1 MTCVFAR
8 LIRDEKAWQLLHWWL
23 VRSSTKTADWLIQ
36 PINPNQPVPMPEITI
51 TAELPDGSFQPCYS
65 PSPIARK
72 YFKMGQQL
80 TAEEFIRLS
89 RIALSSA
96 SDLVEE
102 KIAYSSSLDYCSLP
116 DIERWAG
123 ALPPDTPVTISHVS

>member
-1 MTCVFAR
+1 
-8 LIRDEKAWQLLHWWL
+8 
-23 VRSSTKTADWLIQ
+23 
-36 PINPNQPVPMPEITI
+36 MPEITI

-65 PSPIARK
+65 PSARVRA
-72 YFKMGQQL
+72 YFRMGQQL

-96 SDLVEE
+96 SDRIGE
-102 KIAYSSSLDYCSLP
+102 KIEFSTSREYSSLP

-123 ALPPDTPVTISHVS
+123 ALPPDTPVTIFHVS

>member
-1 MTCVFAR
+1 
-8 LIRDEKAWQLLHWWL
+8 
-23 VRSSTKTADWLIQ
+23 
-36 PINPNQPVPMPEITI
+36 MPEITI

-102 KIAYSSSLDYCSLP
+102 KIGYSSSLDYCSLP

-123 ALPPDTPVTISHVS
+123 ALPPDTPVTIFHVS